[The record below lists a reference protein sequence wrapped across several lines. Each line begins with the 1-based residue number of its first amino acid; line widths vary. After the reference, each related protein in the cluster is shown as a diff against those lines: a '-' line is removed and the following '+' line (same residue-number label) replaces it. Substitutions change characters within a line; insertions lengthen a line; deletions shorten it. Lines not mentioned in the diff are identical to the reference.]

1 MKKIFYNVTVKISHD
16 VHDEWL
22 KWMTEVHV
30 PDVMNTG
37 KFLESKICKLMGMDE
52 DDGITY
58 SFQYLAP
65 DMKTFMEYQNE
76 FSKALQK
83 DHTDRYKDKY
93 VAFRSLM
100 EVHHE
105 LKMKN

>member
-1 MKKIFYNVTVKISHD
+1 MKVFYNVTVKIENAA
-16 VHDEWL
+16 HDEWL
-22 KWMTEVHV
+22 KWMKEIHV

-37 KFLESKICKLMGMDE
+37 KFLESKICRLLEMDE
-52 DDGITY
+52 SDGKTY

-65 DMKTFMEYQNE
+65 DMKTFREYQNE

-83 DHTDRYKDKY
+83 DHTDKYKGKY

-100 EVHHE
+100 EVVDE
-105 LKMKN
+105 Q